1 MLFIY
6 RDVIGIST
14 AKKHEM
20 CNSGDNFIQKMCNF
34 AKNFVQKMCK
44 IGDNFIQKM

>member
-1 MLFIY
+1 MLFFIEMY
-6 RDVIGIST
+6 IGIST

-34 AKNFVQKMCK
+34 AKNFVQKM
-44 IGDNFIQKM
+44 